1 MKKFYFLIL
10 FIFIFALFSFNFSF
24 SQTQPNHKS
33 WTVMV
38 YMNGPASINDE
49 VYNFLN
55 DLETSGGNEN
65 YNLLLF
71 TNTQIDPRTGN
82 GIFLV
87 NMDEDKH
94 INMEYLDGNG
104 LDIASPNTFSYFLNY
119 CRDNYPAD
127 HYVLILKRFY
137 TDFTNSNGDFF
148 SDIITNP
155 HLNTKLGISGEN
167 NISTILSN
175 FSESIG
181 KKIDLLFMDVPY
193 EMNLENIL
201 AFKDS
206 VNYFAGFELGNLD
219 GNFFYSNFLKPFQN
233 SSADTLTDAIKRLIG
248 SAKKSNVVQVGVVN
262 LNETNGFV
270 EAFNKF
276 VFSLISMEFD
286 NNSGEDVARNWR
298 SEINPL
304 GFDQGL
310 SLVDFKT
317 FIDNMSVKGN
327 LLQDSIGKL
336 DNILSQMVVTN
347 YSKAKGGLEGFSIY
361 FPPTIDSY
369 IEDYDNTPISKLT
382 YWDSYLKGQRV
393 INEGDP
399 FDMTSHNGVDFLPGS
414 GYEINLN
421 GIVIS
426 VNTDEDYF
434 QVDGTLKL
442 SGVGDVTVSNLR
454 LKLSS
459 FILNNEIV
467 IVNYPQ
473 LTFNTSSFSFAGI
486 QILNPQITWDSSGI
500 HIDGDMKISDVP
512 IAGSELTLH
521 AEANFTFKNGHLAF
535 ENLEAKNING
545 IFGDISITGNGTF
558 ETNPYKLTFN
568 GKAVL
573 SNYGELNFENMV
585 VGFDGTVYSYGT
597 VSYSGGGFNIGNAN
611 INNLVAQWD
620 KDGIYLQGSM
630 SLENVTLMGAPLTF
644 TSDITAMLSLNNAN
658 LELSELDIT
667 SAHGEAG
674 DITFDGSA
682 SFLKN
687 PDRIKLD
694 GNLTAG
700 SYGTLQVSDLEVGLD
715 GSIVN
720 FGTIVYNNNSFTI
733 ENVMLTKVSMEL
745 TKDYLSVNG
754 NFSIDNIPF
763 GGSQLNISGSALAEI
778 GFSGNGAT
786 LNDFQLNNVNVTGGN
801 VNLNGNISLLHN
813 PDRLQIEGNLTTS
826 YGVFHFTDFEVGFN
840 GHVYSYGT
848 TTFNGNSFT
857 YENLEI
863 LNPTVVLTTD
873 SMVLEGD
880 FNINNVT
887 LMGETFNFSG
897 HAKLVMTL
905 NGNDV
910 TVDSFDITKVNG
922 ASQNTTITGDV
933 SYSSNPPSI
942 SIDGTITNSVYGTL
956 NVSGLVIGLD
966 GHVIDYGTTT
976 YNANTFTVDGITF
989 KNAQVTIDGSGLT
1002 VSGNIEID
1010 NILIAGHNFNL
1021 TSSAKAVVSG
1031 GHLQSLDINDF
1042 NMTDGDFTFSGNC
1055 SYDGNTKLIT
1065 LNGNMVFGQYGT
1077 INIQN
1082 MVIGTDGHVQTYGTI
1097 TYNGNNININGAVIN
1112 NVNVVLDDS
1121 HIGISGD
1128 LTIPNVMIAGSSVTI
1143 NTDASVSFTVGNS
1156 GLELSEFDVKNFNV
1170 TGNGYTLNGDAHLI
1184 HNPDR
1189 LSING
1194 TFDTT
1199 QYGTFNL
1206 SGFEVGF
1213 DGHVY
1218 NYGTLTYQNSQ
1229 IVIDNIT
1236 INNVSATL
1244 SQSEMGISGNIVISN
1259 VSIAGHVINFTAN
1272 VNVVLKNNGSGFVV
1286 DTLEITKV
1294 NGGDGDF
1301 TINGSGV
1308 LLHNPDRIK
1317 IDGNAHLSQYG
1328 DITVSDLEI
1337 GLDGHVVT
1345 YGQITY
1351 GAPTFVINNFTFTN
1365 VQLTWDDSG
1374 LNVSGNLEV
1383 DNIMIA
1389 GHNFTLITSATAFIN
1404 GNGLQSLTISDFNM
1418 TDGDFTFS
1426 GSCSYDGSSQLITLN
1441 GNMALGQYGTLN
1453 VENMIIGVDG
1463 HVHSYGTIK
1472 YNGTNMN
1479 IDGAIIN
1486 NVTVVLDDFHIGI
1499 SGNLTI
1505 PNVMMAGS
1513 SVTINTDA
1521 SISFAIGNG
1530 GLELS
1535 EFDVNNFSVS
1545 GNGYTLSGSA
1555 HLIHNP
1561 DRLSISG
1568 TFDTT
1573 QYGTFNLSGFEVGFD
1588 GHVYNYGTLTYQNS
1602 QIVINNVTINNLV
1615 VTLSATNIGISGN
1628 ISINN
1633 VSISGQ
1639 PLDFTANV
1647 DVELVNGGNGFV
1659 VQTFAITKVMASYGD
1674 FSIMGGGELL
1684 HNPDRIKIDG
1694 TAHLSQ
1700 YGDVSFTDLEIGL
1713 DGTVYNYGTITY
1725 SLSSLTIGNVTFK
1738 DVTISW
1744 NASSLYVE
1752 GNIMVPNVQLAGGT
1766 MNLMLGGNA
1775 TFALGNGGFQLESLN
1790 LSNVHV
1796 AYNDFVL
1803 DGSATYLQNPDR
1815 VKIDGSMTFGNYGNM
1830 AVSDLEV
1837 GFDGHVYNY
1846 GTITYTNNYIQIGNA
1861 TLTNVIVSWNGSALS
1876 VAGTIS
1882 VNGIQ
1887 LGGGVLGFSASA
1899 QAIFTTSNGVHL
1911 AQMQLTG
1918 ISASY
1923 NDFSINGNATYLSNP
1938 DRIVINGA
1946 AVLGQ
1951 YGNVTVNGLTVGLDG
1966 SVYSYG
1972 TITYTND
1979 HIQIGDIYLNN
1990 VSASWDG
1997 TKVMLSGTLGLN
2009 SSELSLS
2016 GTGVITLVNTP
2027 SGMQLEDFQLTGIS
2041 GQVDGFSFNGSAQY
2055 DSSIPGFHI
2064 SGGIQVDGLGNVS
2077 VSDMV
2082 VDMNGH
2088 IVSINGMSGGITI
2101 GGYSFSGD
2109 VSFPAPGEVYIE
2121 GYVTLPQFISGN
2133 AGGFIHLK
2141 RDPNGGVMNS
2151 GWDVLEGEM
2160 SIPSFEIGD
2169 YTFGGGNFGFDQQH
2183 VYGEAN
2189 LQVPSMVGIKFS
2201 FDFGWDGTFN
2211 SACLAATGMRIPLA
2225 TTGLFLNEAGGCLY
2239 HYHSPQDYWEVEL
2252 DGTISDVS
2260 GMFDVDAMLSV
2271 NTLGELHGVGT
2282 VDVGNFP
2289 FSTAQIDI
2297 SIPNGEIDAA
2307 AWLGEDPDEGLH
2319 VTGISVTGN
2328 IEIAMNWHDDWVY
2341 GRGGLHIHIISI
2353 INAGADGGFVYDYPN
2368 MPFSFGN
2375 ASCEK
2380 LYHNGLGAAGE
2391 IHFLWIDK
2399 VYGVRIEDN
2408 NGLDFDTFSCSAD

>member
-1 MKKFYFLIL
+1 MKKFHFFIL
-10 FIFIFALFSFNFSF
+10 FTLIFIFFSFNFSF
-24 SQTQPNHKS
+24 AQTNHKS

-38 YMNGPASINDE
+38 YMNGPEIINDE

-55 DLETSGGNEN
+55 DLELSGGNEN

-71 TNTQIDPRTGN
+71 TNTQIGSHNEN

-87 NMDEDKH
+87 NEDEDKVLH
-94 INMEYLDGNG
+94 LEYLDGNG
-104 LDIASPNTFSYFLNY
+104 QDIASGSTLTYFLNY
-119 CRDNYPAD
+119 SRDNFPAD
-127 HYVLILKRFY
+127 HYALIFKRFY
-137 TDFTNSNGDFF
+137 ADFTGSNGDFF
-148 SDIITNP
+148 SDIVVNP
-155 HLNTKLGISGEN
+155 HQNSKLGISGEN
-167 NISTILSN
+167 NISSVLSD
-175 FSESIG
+175 FAQSVG
-181 KKIDLLFMDVPY
+181 GKIDLFLMDVPY
-193 EMNLENIL
+193 EMNLENII

-206 VNYFAGFELGNLD
+206 VNYLAGFELGNLD
-219 GNFFYSNFLKPFQN
+219 GNLYYKSFLTPFN
-233 SSADTLTDAIKRLIG
+233 HGDPDALTSAIKRLIG
-248 SAKKSNVVQVGVVN
+248 SSKKSGINQIAVVD
-262 LNETNGFV
+262 LNNTDGLID
-270 EAFNKF
+270 AFNKF

-286 NNSGEDVARNWR
+286 NKGNGDIARQWR

-304 GFDQGL
+304 GYEQGL

-317 FIDNMSVKGN
+317 FVNNVNVKSN
-327 LLQDSIGKL
+327 LLQDSVGKIN
-336 DNILSQMVVTN
+336 NIFSGMVVTN
-347 YSKAKGGLEGFSIY
+347 YSKAKGGLEGFSLY
-361 FPPTIDSY
+361 FPPTVDSY
-369 IEDYDNTPISKLT
+369 IEDYDNTPIAKLT

-393 INEGDP
+393 VNEGDP
-399 FDMTSHNGVDFLPGS
+399 FDMTSHDGLDFIPGD
-414 GYEINLN
+414 GFEINLN

-426 VNTDEDYF
+426 VNPDEDYF

-442 SGVGDVTVSNLR
+442 SGVGEVTVSNLR

-459 FILNNEIV
+459 FIMNNEIV

-473 LTFNTSSFSFAGI
+473 LTFNTSSFNFAGI
-486 QILNPQITWDSSGI
+486 QVFNPQITWDSSGI
-500 HIDGDMKISDVP
+500 HIDGDLKISDVP

-521 AEANFTFKNGHLAF
+521 AEANFTFQNGHLTF
-535 ENLEAKNING
+535 EDLSASNING

-558 ETNPYKLTFN
+558 ETNPYKLTFS

-573 SNYGELNFENMV
+573 DSYGELNFDNLV
-585 VGFDGTVYSYGT
+585 VGFDGTVFSYGT
-597 VSYSGGGFNIGNAN
+597 VSYSGGGFNLGNAN
-611 INNLVAQWD
+611 INNLVVQWD
-620 KDGIYLQGSM
+620 KDGIYLQGTM

-644 TSDITAMLSLNNAN
+644 TSDITAMLSFNGSN
-658 LELSELDIT
+658 LELSALDIS

-674 DITFDGSA
+674 NIVFDGSA
-682 SFLKN
+682 SFYKN

-720 FGTIVYNNNSFTI
+720 FGSIVYNNSSFTI
-733 ENVMLTKVSMEL
+733 DNVTLSNVSIEL
-745 TKDYLSVNG
+745 KKDYLSVSG
-754 NFSIDNIPF
+754 NFSINNIPF
-763 GGSQLNISGSALAEI
+763 GGTTLSISGGAIAEI

-786 LNDFQLNNVNVTGGN
+786 LNDFLLNNVNVTGGN
-801 VNLNGNISLLHN
+801 VSLTGNISMLHN
-813 PDRLQIEGNLTTS
+813 PDRLQIEGDLTTS
-826 YGVFHFTDFEVGFN
+826 YGVFHFTDLEVGFD

-848 TTFNGNSFT
+848 TVFNGNNFT
-857 YENLEI
+857 YENLTI
-863 LNPTVVLTTD
+863 LNPTVVLTGNNLT
-873 SMVLEGD
+873 LEGD
-880 FNINNVT
+880 FNINNVE

-897 HAKLVMTL
+897 HTTLVMAL
-905 NGNDV
+905 NGSDV
-910 TVDSFDITKVNG
+910 NVESFDISKING

-933 SYSSNPPSI
+933 FYSSNPPSI

-966 GHVIDYGTTT
+966 GHVINYGTIT
-976 YNANTFTVDGITF
+976 YNANTFTVDGVTF
-989 KNAQVTIDGSGLT
+989 KNAQITIDGNGLT
-1002 VSGNIEID
+1002 VSGDVEID
-1010 NILIAGHNFNL
+1010 NIQIAGHTFTL
-1021 TSSAKAVVSG
+1021 TSSATAVVSG
-1031 GHLQSLDINDF
+1031 GHLESLSISDF
-1042 NMTDGDFTFSGNC
+1042 NMTDGDFSFSGSC
-1055 SYDGNTKLIT
+1055 SYDGSSHTIT
-1065 LNGNMVFGQYGT
+1065 LNGNMVLGQYGT
-1077 INIQN
+1077 VNVEN
-1082 MVIGTDGHVQTYGTI
+1082 MIIGVDGHVESYGTI
-1097 TYNGNNININGAVIN
+1097 TYSGSNININGAVIN
-1112 NVNVVLDDS
+1112 NVNIVVDDF
-1121 HIGISGD
+1121 HIGISGN
-1128 LTIPNVMIAGSSVTI
+1128 LTIPDVMIAGSPVTI
-1143 NTDASVSFTVGNS
+1143 NTDASVSFVIGN
-1156 GLELSEFDVKNFNV
+1156 GLQLSEFDVNNFSV
-1170 TGNGYTLNGDAHLI
+1170 TGNGYTLSGSAHLV
-1184 HNPDR
+1184 HKPDR
-1189 LSING
+1189 LSISG

-1218 NYGTLTYQNSQ
+1218 SYGTLTYQNPQ
-1229 IVIDNIT
+1229 IVIDNVT
-1236 INNVSATL
+1236 LNNVSAIL
-1244 SQSEMGISGNIVISN
+1244 SESEIGINGNIVISN
-1259 VSIAGHVINFTAN
+1259 VPIAGHVMNFTAD
-1272 VNVVLKNNGSGFVV
+1272 VSVVLKNSGSGFTV
-1286 DTLEITKV
+1286 DTFEITKV
-1294 NGGDGDF
+1294 SGGDGDF

-1345 YGQITY
+1345 YGEITY
-1351 GAPTFVINNFTFTN
+1351 NAPTFVIDNFTFTN
-1365 VQLTWDDSG
+1365 VQLTWNDSG
-1374 LNVSGNLEV
+1374 LNVSGNLRV
-1383 DNIMIA
+1383 DNIQIA
-1389 GHNFTLITSATAFIN
+1389 GHSFTLTTAASAFIN
-1404 GNGLQSLTISDFNM
+1404 GNGLQSLNISDFNM
-1418 TDGDFTFS
+1418 TDGDFSFS
-1426 GSCSYDGSSQLITLN
+1426 GSCSYDGSSHTITLN
-1441 GNMALGQYGTLN
+1441 GNMVLGQYGTVN

-1463 HVHSYGTIK
+1463 HVESYGTIT
-1472 YNGTNMN
+1472 YSGSNINVNG
-1479 IDGAIIN
+1479 AVIN
-1486 NVTVVLDDFHIGI
+1486 NVNIVVDDFHIGI

-1505 PNVMMAGS
+1505 PDVMIAGS
-1513 SVTINTDA
+1513 PVTINTDA
-1521 SISFAIGNG
+1521 SVSFVIGNG
-1530 GLELS
+1530 LQLS
-1535 EFDVNNFSVS
+1535 EFDVNNFSVT

-1555 HLIHNP
+1555 HLVHNP

-1568 TFDTT
+1568 TFDTA

-1588 GHVYNYGTLTYQNS
+1588 GHVYSYGTLTYQNP
-1602 QIVINNVTINNLV
+1602 QIVIDNVTINNLV
-1615 VTLSATNIGISGN
+1615 VSLSATSIGLSGN
-1628 ISINN
+1628 ININN
-1633 VSISGQ
+1633 VPISGQ
-1639 PLDFTANV
+1639 ALNFTANV
-1647 DVELVNGGNGFV
+1647 DVELVNSGNGFT
-1659 VQTFAITKVMASYGD
+1659 VQTFSITKVMATYGD

-1725 SLSSLTIGNVTFK
+1725 SLSSLTVGNVTFK
-1738 DVTISW
+1738 NVTVSW
-1744 NASSLYVE
+1744 SSTSLYIE
-1752 GNIMVPNVQLAGGT
+1752 GNILIPNVQLAGGN
-1766 MNLMLGGNA
+1766 MDLMLGGNA
-1775 TFALGNGGFQLESLN
+1775 TFSLGNGGFQLQSLN

-1815 VKIDGSMTFGNYGNM
+1815 VKIDGSVVFGNYGAM
-1830 AVSDLEV
+1830 SVSDLEV

-1846 GTITYTNNYIQIGNA
+1846 GTITYTNSYIQIGNA
-1861 TLTNVIVSWNGSALS
+1861 TLTNLMVSWNGTALTIG
-1876 VAGTIS
+1876 GTIS

-1887 LGGGVLGFSASA
+1887 LGGGVLGFSATA
-1899 QAIFTTSNGVHL
+1899 QAMFTTSNGVHL
-1911 AQMQLTG
+1911 AQMQVTG

-1923 NDFSINGNATYLSNP
+1923 NDFSISGNALYLSNP
-1938 DRIVINGA
+1938 DRIVISGE

-1951 YGNVTVNGLTVGLDG
+1951 YGNVTVDGLTVGLDG
-1966 SVYSYG
+1966 MVYNYG
-1972 TITYTND
+1972 TITYTAG
-1979 HIQIGDIYLNN
+1979 HIQVGDIYLDN
-1990 VSASWDG
+1990 VMASWDG
-1997 TKVMLSGTLGLN
+1997 TKVMLSGTIGLN
-2009 SSELSLS
+2009 SNEVSLAGS
-2016 GTGVITLVNTP
+2016 GVLTLVNTP

-2041 GQVDGFSFNGSAQY
+2041 GEIQGFSFSGSAQY

-2064 SGGIQVDGLGNVS
+2064 SGGIQIDGLGNVS

-2101 GGYSFSGD
+2101 GAYSFSGD

-2121 GYVTLPQFISGN
+2121 GYVSLPQFISGN
-2133 AGGFIHLK
+2133 AGGYVHLR

-2151 GWDVLEGEM
+2151 GWDILEGGM

-2169 YTFGGGNFGFDQQH
+2169 YTFGGGNFGFDQNH
-2183 VYGEAN
+2183 VFGEAS
-2189 LQVPSMVGIKFS
+2189 LQVPSMVGIRFS

-2225 TTGLFLNEAGGCLY
+2225 STGLFLNEAGGCLY

-2252 DGTISDVS
+2252 DGVISDVS
-2260 GMFDVDAMLSV
+2260 GMFDIDAMLSV

-2282 VDVGNFP
+2282 VEVGNFP

-2353 INAGADGGFVYDYPN
+2353 INAGADGGFVYNYPN
-2368 MPFSFGN
+2368 MPFSFGD

-2391 IHFLWIDK
+2391 VHFLWIDK

-2408 NGLDFDTFSCSAD
+2408 NGLDFDTFSCDAD